1 VAAQSATPP
10 PAFVPGELIVKYR
23 SDAAPTARGRARAR
37 AAVAAIRELARDAA
51 ARGHGR
57 TELVRMAKGMTLQA
71 ARLQLLRDPAVEYAE
86 PNWIY
91 RHQQTTPADPL
102 FAQQWALENTGQTV
116 AGISG
121 TADADVDALQ
131 GWSPVAAA
139 GQRAYVG
146 IIDQGIDLSHPD
158 LGVEP
163 GGAIW
168 TNPFDPIDGVD
179 NDGNGY
185 VDDLHGWDFSD
196 QTNTVYDGTPAEPHI
211 DAHGTHVAGTIA
223 ARHNGIGIAGVSRD
237 VVIIP
242 AKFMGV
248 TGGTTAAAIQALDY
262 LTDLKVRHGLN
273 ILATNNSWSGGGYS
287 QGLLDAITRAAQAD
301 ILFIAAAGN
310 GGPDEIGD
318 DSDWSPSYPGNYDT
332 TATAGYDAVI
342 SVAATDQFD
351 ALAGF
356 SNYGLT
362 TVHLAAP
369 GTMVVSTTPQHTY
382 SFSNGTSMAA
392 PHVTGAAA
400 LAHAITGKTGARLR
414 DAILAAV
421 DPVPALAGRTVTG
434 GRLNLG
440 RVVSPPG
447 GPSSDPGEIV
457 LYPAEAASV
466 FGNWTVQA
474 DPTAAG
480 GARLQS
486 TNLGAAKVT
495 PALAAPGN
503 YVEMTFTAE
512 AGRGYHLWVRGK
524 AEGDNWSNDSVHM
537 QFDQAVNASGAAIYR
552 IGTTGSA
559 EVNLEDCSGCGL
571 SGWGWQDNGYGSGV
585 QGPPL
590 FFATTGPQRIRI
602 QTREDGVAIDQIVL
616 STNRFI
622 ASAPGGT
629 KNDTTILGS
638 TPVWPVDAH
647 AEVVLYAADPLAV
660 AGAWI
665 RTADP
670 TAAGG
675 ARLQSP
681 NAGAPKVTGALAHP
695 ADFFEL
701 TFQADAGRPYR
712 LWIRAKAASNNWA
725 NDSVHVQFSDT
736 VNAGGAPQFR
746 IGSASAAEVNLEDCS
761 SCGVAGWGWQDNGYG
776 AATLGPELRFATTGT
791 HTIRVQVRE
800 DGIGIDQIVL
810 SAARFLT
817 ASPGTLKND
826 STILAR
832 TGQ

>member
-1 VAAQSATPP
+1 
-10 PAFVPGELIVKYR
+10 
-23 SDAAPTARGRARAR
+23 
-37 AAVAAIRELARDAA
+37 
-51 ARGHGR
+51 
-57 TELVRMAKGMTLQA
+57 MTLQA
-71 ARLQLLRDPAVEYAE
+71 ARLQLLRDPSVEYAE

-91 RHQQTTPADPL
+91 RHQQTTPVDPL
-102 FAQQWALENTGQTV
+102 FAQQWALENTGQAV

-131 GWSPVAAA
+131 GWSPAAAA

-146 IIDQGIDLSHPD
+146 VIDQGIDLSHPD

-185 VDDLHGWDFSD
+185 VDDRHGWDFSD
-196 QTNTVYDGTPAEPHI
+196 QTNTVYDGTPAEQHI

-223 ARHNGIGIAGVSRD
+223 ARHNGIGIAGVSRN

-273 ILATNNSWSGGGYS
+273 IIATNNSWGGGGYS

-318 DSDWSPSYPGNYDT
+318 DSDWIPSYPGNYDT
-332 TATAGYDAVI
+332 SATAGYDAVI

-369 GTMVVSTTPQHTY
+369 GTMIVSTTPQNTY
-382 SFSNGTSMAA
+382 SFSNGTSMAV

-400 LAHAITGKTGARLR
+400 LAHVITGKTGARLR

-440 RVVSPPG
+440 RLVPVPG
-447 GPSSDPGEIV
+447 GPSSNPGEIV
-457 LYPAEAASV
+457 LYPAEATSV

-495 PALAAPGN
+495 PALAAPVN

-512 AGRGYHLWVRGK
+512 AGRAYHLWVRGK
-524 AEGDNWSNDSVHM
+524 AEGNNWANDSVHV
-537 QFDQAVNASGAAIYR
+537 QFDHAVNASGAAIYR

-602 QTREDGVAIDQIVL
+602 QTRDDGVAIDQIVL
-616 STNRFI
+616 STGRFI
-622 ASAPGGT
+622 SAAPGGM
-629 KNDTTILGS
+629 KNDATILGRN
-638 TPVWPVDAH
+638 TPVAPPADSH

-660 AGAWI
+660 AGSWI
-665 RTADP
+665 RTTDS

-681 NAGAPKVTGALAHP
+681 NAGAPKITGALVNP
-695 ADFFEL
+695 ADFFEM

-736 VNAGGAPQFR
+736 VTAGGAPQFR
-746 IGSASAAEVNLEDCS
+746 IGSTSAAEVNLEDCS
-761 SCGVAGWGWQDNGYG
+761 SCGVSGWGWQDNGYG
-776 AATLGPELRFATTGT
+776 AATLGPALRFATSGT

-826 STILAR
+826 TTILAR

>member
-1 VAAQSATPP
+1 
-10 PAFVPGELIVKYR
+10 
-23 SDAAPTARGRARAR
+23 
-37 AAVAAIRELARDAA
+37 
-51 ARGHGR
+51 
-57 TELVRMAKGMTLQA
+57 MTLQA
-71 ARLQLLRDPAVEYAE
+71 AQLQLLRDPAVEYAE

-91 RHQQTTPADPL
+91 RHQQTTPVDPL
-102 FAQQWALENTGQTV
+102 FAQQWALENTGQSV
-116 AGISG
+116 AGTGG

-131 GWSPVAAA
+131 GWSPVAPA

-146 IIDQGIDLSHPD
+146 VIDQGIDLSHPD

-168 TNPFDPIDGVD
+168 TNPFEPIDGVD

-196 QTNTVYDGTPAEPHI
+196 QTNTVYDGSPAEQHI

-223 ARHNGIGIAGVSRD
+223 ARHNTIGIAGVSRD

-248 TGGTTAAAIQALDY
+248 TGGTTAGAIQALDY

-273 ILATNNSWSGGGYS
+273 IIATNNSWSGGGYS
-287 QGLLDAITRAAQAD
+287 QALLDAITRAAEAD
-301 ILFIAAAGN
+301 ILFIVAAGN
-310 GGPDEIGD
+310 GGPDEVGD
-318 DSDWSPSYPGNYDT
+318 DSDWSSSYPGNYDT

-369 GTMVVSTTPQHTY
+369 GTMVLSTTPQNTY

-392 PHVTGAAA
+392 PHVTGAAV
-400 LAHAITGKTGARLR
+400 LAHAITGKTGAQLR

-440 RVVSPPG
+440 RLVPPTG
-447 GPSSDPGEIV
+447 GPSSSPGEIV
-457 LYPAEAASV
+457 LYAAEATSV

-512 AGRGYHLWVRGK
+512 AGRAYHLWVRVK
-524 AEGDNWSNDSVHM
+524 AEGNNWANDSVHV
-537 QFDQAVNASGAAIYR
+537 QFDQAVTASGAAIYR

-616 STNRFI
+616 SSSRFI
-622 ASAPGGT
+622 AAAPGGV
-629 KNDTTILGS
+629 KNDTTILDG
-638 TPVWPVDAH
+638 TPDEPPADSH

-660 AGAWI
+660 AGSWL
-665 RTADP
+665 RTPDP

-675 ARLQSP
+675 ARLQNP
-681 NAGAPKVTGALAHP
+681 NAGAPKVIGASINP
-695 ADFFEL
+695 VDFFEM

-712 LWIRAKAASNNWA
+712 LWIRAKAASNNWG

-736 VNAGGAPQFR
+736 VTAGGAPQFR
-746 IGSASAAEVNLEDCS
+746 IGSTSSAEVNLEDCS
-761 SCGVAGWGWQDNGYG
+761 GCGVAAWGWQDNGYG
-776 AATLGPELRFATTGT
+776 AATLGPELRFATSGT